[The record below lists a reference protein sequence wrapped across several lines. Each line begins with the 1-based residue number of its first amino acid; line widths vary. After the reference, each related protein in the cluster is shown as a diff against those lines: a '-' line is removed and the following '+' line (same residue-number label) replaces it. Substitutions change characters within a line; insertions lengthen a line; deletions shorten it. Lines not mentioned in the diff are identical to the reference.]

1 MCISLTD
8 AMEHVGLM
16 AKFCCVL
23 EKLKACCSMAETYL
37 EDIKIDRPVTDDA
50 FDTADLQD
58 KMSTYRACV
67 CAYVDDRLNSG

>member
-1 MCISLTD
+1 M
-8 AMEHVGLM
+8 V
-16 AKFCCVL
+16 KFCCVL

-58 KMSTYRACV
+58 KMSTYRVCV
-67 CAYVDDRLNSG
+67 RVCG

>member
-1 MCISLTD
+1 M
-8 AMEHVGLM
+8 G
-16 AKFCCVL
+16 KFCCVL

-58 KMSTYRACV
+58 KMSTYRKRERDIYVCV
-67 CAYVDDRLNSG
+67 WMIDLNGVCMI